1 MCARSKK
8 IIPGLLRRI
17 QELEIRL
24 GEKNDFHGI
33 DTTQTTLAD
42 EEVSSAA
49 AGVRINPGNRR
60 RNWFI
65 VLVLAIAIFC
75 VLGKQCLEN
84 M

>member
-1 MCARSKK
+1 MCAWSKK

-17 QELEIRL
+17 RELEMRL
-24 GEKNDFHGI
+24 EENNGFHGI
-33 DTTQTTLAD
+33 DTTQTTLED

-65 VLVLAIAIFC
+65 VLV
-75 VLGKQCLEN
+75 
-84 M
+84 